1 MSDAL
6 WMALGL
12 VLVFEGLLP
21 LVSPRGWRHVF
32 SQILQLQDGQI
43 RFFGLMSVAFGL
55 LVVWFI
61 PDRSR
66 PIHGAVGRSR

>member
-1 MSDAL
+1 MSDAWWL
-6 WMALGL
+6 ALGL
-12 VLVFEGLLP
+12 VLVFEGFLP

-55 LVVWFI
+55 LVVWFF
-61 PDRSR
+61 
-66 PIHGAVGRSR
+66 A